1 MIGLGIGGGITSLGS
16 GYTPMD
22 LQEATSG
29 TIPAPVLNLALWL
42 KNNTGVTAARWTDS
56 SGNSRDAEQGTS
68 GNQAE
73 VTSDGGLDFERDNSD
88 HYDFTKIDV
97 ADNGGF
103 CIALVLTRESNTSGT
118 IFSDGT
124 GEMFQISNN
133 TTLRIKT
140 TTSGSGSNIT
150 TDAVLPADTF
160 DTGEKMVLLVNR
172 SAGASNRFIFMKNGV
187 ALTADVDTSSNEA
200 SGENPSGIEFT
211 VLGSLAGSSQFFDGI
226 VHEAAIWQRGLTA
239 QEIADVNSYLLS
251 IHGL

>member
-56 SGNSRDAEQGTS
+56 SGNNRDATQGTS

-124 GEMFQISNN
+124 GEMVQISNN

-150 TDAVLPADTF
+150 TDAVFPADTF
-160 DTGEKMVLLVNR
+160 ATGSKFVLLINR

-187 ALTADVDTSSNEA
+187 ALTADVDNSSNEA

-211 VLGSLAGSSQFFDGI
+211 VLGSVAGSGGFFDGI
-226 VHEAAIWQRGLTA
+226 IHEVAVWQRGLTA